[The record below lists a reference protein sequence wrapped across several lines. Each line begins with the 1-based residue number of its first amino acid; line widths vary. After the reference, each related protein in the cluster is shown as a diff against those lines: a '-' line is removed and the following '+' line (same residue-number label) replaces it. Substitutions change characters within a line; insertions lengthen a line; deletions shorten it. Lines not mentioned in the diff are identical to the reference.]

1 MVRSKLDGVMDDS
14 TKQAIEPPPM
24 RVCGIGSL
32 FEALGD
38 SIVYRSLQPVDRRLP
53 GLRSLRPSLGLQPR
67 RVPRKA
73 EPAYGRVVG
82 EILRAAGAL
91 SAGRHDFD
99 RVILIGDTRHSDGA
113 AFVNICT
120 ALDCPGDAF
129 ICSETP
135 AEPELVPHDR
145 GSGRTIHLAT
155 RWRSI
160 GAFEAQLAR
169 QGATIGRGT
178 VVIVDIDK
186 TILGARG
193 RNHRP
198 IDTARAA
205 AVVRTAR
212 ELRGEAVNRDL
223 LLAAYNHFNDPQFHA
238 FTTDNQ
244 DYLAYLAMLVES
256 GWSSIEKIREGI
268 ARGRLGSFGDLLN
281 AVSATVERLPNRL
294 RRAHDNVVMAVEI
307 GDPTPFKD
315 FRRAEYRET
324 VDRMAPPGKVEDM
337 ARLLATRI
345 TLTAEVWRR
354 IRLWRDRGALLFGLS
369 DKPDEASF
377 PSAELETQ
385 GYQPLHITRA
395 MVVGEG

>member
-1 MVRSKLDGVMDDS
+1 MDDS

>member
-1 MVRSKLDGVMDDS
+1 MDDPK
-14 TKQAIEPPPM
+14 KQVIELPPM
-24 RVCGIGSL
+24 RVCGVGSL

-38 SIVYRSLQPVDRRLP
+38 SIVYRNLQPVDRRLP

-67 RVPRKA
+67 RVPRKV

-91 SAGRHDFD
+91 NAGRHDFD
-99 RVILIGDTRHSDGA
+99 RVIFIGDTKHSDGA
-113 AFVNICT
+113 AFVSICA
-120 ALDCPGDAF
+120 ALSCPGDAF
-129 ICSETP
+129 ICAETQ
-135 AEPELVPHDR
+135 AEPELIPLDR
-145 GSGRTIHLAT
+145 GSGRTIHLAN

-160 GAFEAQLAR
+160 GGFEAQVAS
-169 QGATIGRGT
+169 QGSIIGRGT

-186 TILGARG
+186 TSLGARG

-198 IDTARAA
+198 VDSARAA
-205 AVVRTAR
+205 AVLRTAR
-212 ELRGEAVNRDL
+212 VLRGESVNREM

-268 ARGRLGSFGDLLN
+268 ARGRLGTFGDLLN

-294 RRAHDNVVMAVEI
+294 RRAHDDVVMAVEI

-324 VDRMAPPGKVEDM
+324 VDRMAPPGKVEDI

-377 PSAELETQ
+377 PSAELEAE
-385 GYQPLHITRA
+385 GYQPLHRTRA